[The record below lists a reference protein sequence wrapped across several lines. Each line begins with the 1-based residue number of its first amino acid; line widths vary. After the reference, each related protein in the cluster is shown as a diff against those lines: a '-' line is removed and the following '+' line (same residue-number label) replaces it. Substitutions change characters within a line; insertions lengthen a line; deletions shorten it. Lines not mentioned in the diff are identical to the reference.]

1 MLAAGMGLVDADINS
16 PKRKVRENEKK
27 KFLEESHEFI
37 RGSCSSPVAWR
48 GEWCCHDGIHRCWSA
63 DRCRLRCCSI
73 LLWPPA
79 VVAVGVFGNMTSGMF
94 ATLTGYLTNQ
104 KETSDARLTTVQGD
118 ATAGAATANQH
129 VQTVNQQNAAVA
141 GAGTW

>member
-1 MLAAGMGLVDADINS
+1 M
-16 PKRKVRENEKK
+16 KRKSFLKKATNSFVGRVLRRLLGEEKGAVMM
-27 KFLEESHEFI
+27 EYI
-37 RGSCSSPVAWR
+37 VIA
-48 GEWCCHDGIHRCWSA
+48 
-63 DRCRLRCCSI
+63 
-73 LLWPPA
+73 LLIAAAA